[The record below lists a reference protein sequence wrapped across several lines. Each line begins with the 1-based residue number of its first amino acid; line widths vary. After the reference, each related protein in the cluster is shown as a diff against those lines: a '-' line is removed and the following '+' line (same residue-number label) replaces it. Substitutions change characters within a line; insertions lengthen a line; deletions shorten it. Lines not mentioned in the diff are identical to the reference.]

1 MRKLLLAMLGLLL
14 MGAGLTYWH
23 LHGRAYELRLT
34 EEELR
39 SRLQEHMP
47 YKRSALVI
55 FEITLDHPRLRL
67 FEQGNRIATGI
78 DLSLNILVGDE
89 RKPLGG
95 SVDVE
100 TGLRY
105 DASKGNFH
113 LTAPKID
120 RLEVQGIPLTY
131 RSQANA
137 AVAKA
142 LEEFFARYPV
152 YTLHNTDLKQLTTR
166 LVLRDV
172 NVTGGDL
179 VLTLGI

>member
-1 MRKLLLAMLGLLL
+1 MQAIEIAYRLGFRVLYLAGCDFYVRPSAAQIARARAAGVEYVPRELLGDFYERCSEAEVS
-14 MGAGLTYWH
+14 
-23 LHGRAYELRLT
+23 RAEM
-34 EEELR
+34 E
-39 SRLQEHMP
+39 S
-47 YKRSALVI
+47 
-55 FEITLDHPRLRL
+55 LDLPTQYH
-67 FEQGNRIATGI
+67 F
-78 DLSLNILVGDE
+78 DE